1 MKYFFLFLPIF
12 ITAQFTNVKGFVKS
26 DYGNLGY
33 ASVSLLKSEKGVITN
48 DNGYFEI
55 DIDFSKEN
63 ELFISYLGHISKKIS
78 LNNKA
83 LNFNN
88 LIIYLEEDINGLNE
102 IVVTGTMK
110 DEFVTESPVKVNVI
124 TAKKINSF
132 LPSAGTNIT
141 KIIQLINGAQEVIAC
156 GVCYTNS
163 ISINGLEGPY
173 TSILMDGIPM
183 YGNLA
188 SVYGLNGIPN
198 MIIDRLEI
206 VKGPSSTLYGSEAVA
221 GVINI
226 ITKNPEDQPFL
237 SLDIQ
242 GTSHMESYINMT
254 LTPKIGNT
262 TGYFG
267 LNWDRKND
275 YDDYNSDGF
284 GDDINLDRIS
294 IFNKWN
300 IHRKSKKQFII
311 SSRYYFED
319 RRNGVEEF
327 LKNGNYKKL
336 RGSENIYGESIYTS
350 RVELFGTYKFNN
362 EISFQFSFNDHNQ
375 NSVYGTTLFKA
386 DQSIAFGQFIWNR
399 TIKKHD
405 LVIGAAYRFTFYDD
419 NTTATFNEFLGINK
433 EEITQ
438 LPGVFIQDEIQFN
451 EQNSLLLGFRYDYNS
466 IHGTIFTPRLN
477 YKISNQDLSSIL
489 RISIGSGY
497 RIAQIFTEDHAAL
510 TGARDVVFLNDLD
523 PETSWNINLNYVYKM
538 YLKQGHI
545 LNFDASIFRTDFS
558 NKILPNYDTD
568 PNLII
573 FDNLSGKSVT
583 QGISLNFNSVFQNG
597 LRISLG
603 ATYIDSYIDSK
614 GLKTIPYLTE
624 KFQGVWNI
632 KYEFQKSNIT
642 LDFTGTITGPLKL
655 PLLGDLDPRSQFS
668 PTFNIINLQLTKEWN
683 NSYELYGGVKNIL
696 NFTPADNSIAR
707 AFDPFDREVK
717 FDTSGAAQVSP
728 GNPYALTF
736 DPSYVYASNQ
746 GSRFFIGFR
755 YYLN

>member
-1 MKYFFLFLPIF
+1 MLVRLLLAVCLTQFIF
-12 ITAQFTNVKGFVKS
+12 AQEQIVKGIVLFE
-26 DYGNLGY
+26 GIPLEG
-33 ASVSLLKSEKGVITN
+33 ASVIVKDFNFGTITDASGAFSLSLSNIKNPKIT
-48 DNGYFEI
+48 
-55 DIDFSKEN
+55 
-63 ELFISYLGHISKKIS
+63 ISYLGYKS
-78 LNNKA
+78 
-83 LNFNN
+83 FN
-88 LIIYLEEDINGLNE
+88 L
-102 IVVTGTMK
+102 K
-110 DEFVTESPVKVNVI
+110 
-124 TAKKINSF
+124 
-132 LPSAGTNIT
+132 IT
-141 KIIQLINGAQEVIAC
+141 KISNDLGNIELVSDDKLDEVVISGTLKPVSRLKSPVSVEVYAESFFKANPTSSIFEALDIINGVRPQLNC
-156 GVCYTNS
+156 NVCSTGD
-163 ISINGLEGPY
+163 IHINGQEGSY
-173 TSILMDGIPM
+173 TMILIDGLPIVS
-183 YGNLA
+183 GLS
-188 SVYGLNGIPN
+188 SVYGLSGIPQSLIERIE
-198 MIIDRLEI
+198 II
-206 VKGPSSTLYGSEAVA
+206 KGPASTLYGSEAIG
-221 GVINI
+221 GVINL
-226 ITKNPEDQPFL
+226 ITKIPENASRFSFDSFTSNWGDLNLDLGHQYRLSKKINGLLGVNYFKYSNPVD
-237 SLDIQ
+237 
-242 GTSHMESYINMT
+242 N
-254 LTPKIGNT
+254 
-262 TGYFG
+262 
-267 LNWDRKND
+267 
-275 YDDYNSDGF
+275 NSDGF
-284 GDDINLDRIS
+284 TDLTLQDRIS
-294 IFNKWN
+294 VFNKLN
-300 IHRKSKKQFII
+300 IGNRLSFA
-311 SSRYYFED
+311 SRFVYED
-319 RRNGVEEF
+319 RWGGEMNWNPTFRG
-327 LKNGNYKKL
+327 GNL
-336 RGSENIYGESIYTS
+336 VYGESIYTS
-350 RVELFGTYKFNN
+350 RVEFFGTYKFNN
-362 EISFQFSFNDHNQ
+362 QISFQFSFNDHNQ

-438 LPGVFIQDEIQFN
+438 IPGVFIQDEIKFN

-668 PTFNIINLQLTKEWN
+668 PTFNIINLQLTKGWN

-717 FDTSGAAQVSP
+717 FDASGAAQVSP

>member
-1 MKYFFLFLPIF
+1 MLVRLLLAVCLTQFIF
-12 ITAQFTNVKGFVKS
+12 AQEQIVKGIVLFE
-26 DYGNLGY
+26 GIPLEG
-33 ASVSLLKSEKGVITN
+33 ASVIVKDFNFGTITDASGAFSLSLSNIKNPKIT
-48 DNGYFEI
+48 
-55 DIDFSKEN
+55 
-63 ELFISYLGHISKKIS
+63 ISYLGYKS
-78 LNNKA
+78 
-83 LNFNN
+83 FN
-88 LIIYLEEDINGLNE
+88 L
-102 IVVTGTMK
+102 K
-110 DEFVTESPVKVNVI
+110 
-124 TAKKINSF
+124 
-132 LPSAGTNIT
+132 IT
-141 KIIQLINGAQEVIAC
+141 KISNDLGNIELVSDDKLDEVVISGTLKPVSRLKSPVSVEVYAESFFKANPTSSIFEALDIINGVRPQLNC
-156 GVCYTNS
+156 NVCSTGD
-163 ISINGLEGPY
+163 IHINGQEGSY
-173 TSILMDGIPM
+173 TMILIDGLPIVS
-183 YGNLA
+183 GLS
-188 SVYGLNGIPN
+188 SVYGLSGIPQSLIERIE
-198 MIIDRLEI
+198 II
-206 VKGPSSTLYGSEAVA
+206 KGPASTLYGSEAIG
-221 GVINI
+221 GVINL
-226 ITKNPEDQPFL
+226 ITKIPENASRFSFDSFTSNWGDLNLDLGHQYRLSKKINGLLGVNYFKYSNPVD
-237 SLDIQ
+237 
-242 GTSHMESYINMT
+242 N
-254 LTPKIGNT
+254 
-262 TGYFG
+262 
-267 LNWDRKND
+267 
-275 YDDYNSDGF
+275 NSDGF
-284 GDDINLDRIS
+284 TDLTLQDRIS
-294 IFNKWN
+294 VFNKLN
-300 IHRKSKKQFII
+300 IGKRLSFA
-311 SSRYYFED
+311 SRFVYED
-319 RRNGVEEF
+319 RWGGEMNWNPTF
-327 LKNGNYKKL
+327 
-336 RGSENIYGESIYTS
+336 RGGDLVYGESIYTS

-717 FDTSGAAQVSP
+717 FDASGAAQVSP

-746 GSRFFIGFR
+746 GFRFFIGFR

>member
-1 MKYFFLFLPIF
+1 MLVRLLLAVCFTQFIF
-12 ITAQFTNVKGFVKS
+12 AQEQIVKGIVLFE
-26 DYGNLGY
+26 GIPLEG
-33 ASVSLLKSEKGVITN
+33 ASVIVKDFNVGTITDASGAFSLTLSNIKNPKIT
-48 DNGYFEI
+48 
-55 DIDFSKEN
+55 
-63 ELFISYLGHISKKIS
+63 ISYLGYKS
-78 LNNKA
+78 
-83 LNFNN
+83 FN
-88 LIIYLEEDINGLNE
+88 L
-102 IVVTGTMK
+102 K
-110 DEFVTESPVKVNVI
+110 
-124 TAKKINSF
+124 
-132 LPSAGTNIT
+132 IT
-141 KIIQLINGAQEVIAC
+141 KISNDLGNIELVSDDKLDEVVISGTLKPVSRLKSPVSVEVYAESFFKANPTSSIFEALDIINGVRPQLNC
-156 GVCYTNS
+156 NVCSTGD
-163 ISINGLEGPY
+163 IHINGQEGSY
-173 TSILMDGIPM
+173 TMILIDGLPIVS
-183 YGNLA
+183 GLS
-188 SVYGLNGIPN
+188 SVYGLSGIPQSLIERIE
-198 MIIDRLEI
+198 II
-206 VKGPSSTLYGSEAVA
+206 KGPASTLYGSEAIG
-221 GVINI
+221 GVINL
-226 ITKNPEDQPFL
+226 ITKIPENASRFSFDSFTSNWGDLNLDLGHQYRLSKKINGLLGVNYFKYSNPVD
-237 SLDIQ
+237 
-242 GTSHMESYINMT
+242 N
-254 LTPKIGNT
+254 
-262 TGYFG
+262 
-267 LNWDRKND
+267 
-275 YDDYNSDGF
+275 NSDGF
-284 GDDINLDRIS
+284 TDLTLQDRIS
-294 IFNKWN
+294 VFNKLN
-300 IHRKSKKQFII
+300 IGKRLSFA
-311 SSRYYFED
+311 SRFVYED
-319 RRNGVEEF
+319 RWGGEMNWNPTF
-327 LKNGNYKKL
+327 
-336 RGSENIYGESIYTS
+336 RGGDLVYGESIYTS

-668 PTFNIINLQLTKEWN
+668 PTFNIINLQLTKGWN

>member
-1 MKYFFLFLPIF
+1 MLVRLLLAVCFTQFIF
-12 ITAQFTNVKGFVKS
+12 AQEQIVKGIVLFE
-26 DYGNLGY
+26 GIPLEG
-33 ASVSLLKSEKGVITN
+33 ASVIVKDFNVGTITDASGAFSLTLSNIKNPKIT
-48 DNGYFEI
+48 
-55 DIDFSKEN
+55 
-63 ELFISYLGHISKKIS
+63 ISYLGYKS
-78 LNNKA
+78 
-83 LNFNN
+83 FN
-88 LIIYLEEDINGLNE
+88 L
-102 IVVTGTMK
+102 K
-110 DEFVTESPVKVNVI
+110 
-124 TAKKINSF
+124 
-132 LPSAGTNIT
+132 IT
-141 KIIQLINGAQEVIAC
+141 KISNDLGNIELVSDDKLDEVVISGTLKPISRLKSPVSVEVYAESFFKANPTSSIFEALDIINGVRPQLNC
-156 GVCYTNS
+156 NVCSTGD
-163 ISINGLEGPY
+163 IHINGQEGSY
-173 TSILMDGIPM
+173 TMILIDGLPIVS
-183 YGNLA
+183 GLS
-188 SVYGLNGIPN
+188 SVYGLSGIPQSLIERIE
-198 MIIDRLEI
+198 II
-206 VKGPSSTLYGSEAVA
+206 KGPASTLYGSEAIG
-221 GVINI
+221 GVINL
-226 ITKNPEDQPFL
+226 ITKIPENASRFSFDSFTSNWGDLNLDLGHQYRLSKKINGLLGVNYFKYSNPVD
-237 SLDIQ
+237 
-242 GTSHMESYINMT
+242 N
-254 LTPKIGNT
+254 
-262 TGYFG
+262 
-267 LNWDRKND
+267 
-275 YDDYNSDGF
+275 NSDGF
-284 GDDINLDRIS
+284 TDLTLQDRIS
-294 IFNKWN
+294 VFNKLN
-300 IHRKSKKQFII
+300 IGKRLSFA
-311 SSRYYFED
+311 SRFVYED
-319 RRNGVEEF
+319 RWGGEMNWNPTF
-327 LKNGNYKKL
+327 
-336 RGSENIYGESIYTS
+336 RGGDLVYGESIYTS

-523 PETSWNINLNYVYKM
+523 PEMSWNINLNYVYKM

-668 PTFNIINLQLTKEWN
+668 PTFNIINLQLTKGWN

-717 FDTSGAAQVSP
+717 FDASGAAQVSP

>member
-1 MKYFFLFLPIF
+1 MLVRLLLAVCFTQFIF
-12 ITAQFTNVKGFVKS
+12 AQEQIVKGIVLFE
-26 DYGNLGY
+26 GIPLEG
-33 ASVSLLKSEKGVITN
+33 ASVIVKDFNVGTITDASGAFSLTLSNIKNPKIT
-48 DNGYFEI
+48 
-55 DIDFSKEN
+55 
-63 ELFISYLGHISKKIS
+63 ISYLGYKS
-78 LNNKA
+78 
-83 LNFNN
+83 FN
-88 LIIYLEEDINGLNE
+88 L
-102 IVVTGTMK
+102 K
-110 DEFVTESPVKVNVI
+110 
-124 TAKKINSF
+124 
-132 LPSAGTNIT
+132 IT
-141 KIIQLINGAQEVIAC
+141 KISNDLGNIELVSDDKLDEVVISGTLKPVSRLKSPVSVEVYAESFFKANPTSSIFEALDIINGVRPQLNC
-156 GVCYTNS
+156 NVCSTGD
-163 ISINGLEGPY
+163 IHINGQEGSY
-173 TSILMDGIPM
+173 TMILIDGLPIVS
-183 YGNLA
+183 GLS
-188 SVYGLNGIPN
+188 SVYGLSGIPQSLIERIE
-198 MIIDRLEI
+198 II
-206 VKGPSSTLYGSEAVA
+206 KGPASTLYGSEAIG
-221 GVINI
+221 GVINL
-226 ITKNPEDQPFL
+226 ITKIPENASRFSFDSFTSNWGDLNLDLGHQYRLSKKINGLLGVNYFKYSNPVD
-237 SLDIQ
+237 
-242 GTSHMESYINMT
+242 N
-254 LTPKIGNT
+254 
-262 TGYFG
+262 
-267 LNWDRKND
+267 
-275 YDDYNSDGF
+275 NSDGF
-284 GDDINLDRIS
+284 TDLTLQDRIS
-294 IFNKWN
+294 VFNKLN
-300 IHRKSKKQFII
+300 IGKRLSFA
-311 SSRYYFED
+311 SRFVYED
-319 RRNGVEEF
+319 RWGGEMNWNPTF
-327 LKNGNYKKL
+327 
-336 RGSENIYGESIYTS
+336 RGGDLVYGESIYTS

-523 PETSWNINLNYVYKM
+523 PERSWNINLNYVYKM

>member
-1 MKYFFLFLPIF
+1 MLVRLLLAVCFTQFIF
-12 ITAQFTNVKGFVKS
+12 AQEQIVKGIVLFE
-26 DYGNLGY
+26 GIPLEG
-33 ASVSLLKSEKGVITN
+33 ASVIVKDFNVGTITDASGAFSLTLSNIKNPKIT
-48 DNGYFEI
+48 
-55 DIDFSKEN
+55 
-63 ELFISYLGHISKKIS
+63 ISYLGYKS
-78 LNNKA
+78 
-83 LNFNN
+83 FN
-88 LIIYLEEDINGLNE
+88 L
-102 IVVTGTMK
+102 K
-110 DEFVTESPVKVNVI
+110 
-124 TAKKINSF
+124 
-132 LPSAGTNIT
+132 IT
-141 KIIQLINGAQEVIAC
+141 KISNDLGNIELVSDDKLDEVVISGTLKPVSRLKSPVSVEVYAESFFKANPTSSIFEALDIINGVRPQLNC
-156 GVCYTNS
+156 NVCSTGD
-163 ISINGLEGPY
+163 IHINGQEGSY
-173 TSILMDGIPM
+173 TMILIDGLPIVS
-183 YGNLA
+183 GLS
-188 SVYGLNGIPN
+188 SVYGLSGIPQSLIERIE
-198 MIIDRLEI
+198 II
-206 VKGPSSTLYGSEAVA
+206 KGPASTLYGSEAIG
-221 GVINI
+221 GVINL
-226 ITKNPEDQPFL
+226 ITKIPENASRFSFDSFTSNWGDLNLDLGHQYRLSKKINGLLGVNYFKYSNPVD
-237 SLDIQ
+237 
-242 GTSHMESYINMT
+242 N
-254 LTPKIGNT
+254 
-262 TGYFG
+262 
-267 LNWDRKND
+267 
-275 YDDYNSDGF
+275 NSDGF
-284 GDDINLDRIS
+284 TDLTLQDRIS
-294 IFNKWN
+294 VFNKLN
-300 IHRKSKKQFII
+300 IGKRLSFA
-311 SSRYYFED
+311 SRFVYED
-319 RRNGVEEF
+319 RWGGEMNWNPTF
-327 LKNGNYKKL
+327 
-336 RGSENIYGESIYTS
+336 RGGDLVYGESIYTS

-523 PETSWNINLNYVYKM
+523 PEMSWNINLNYVYKM

-614 GLKTIPYLTE
+614 GLKTVPYLTE

-668 PTFNIINLQLTKEWN
+668 PTFNIINLQLTKGWN

-717 FDTSGAAQVSP
+717 FDASGAAQVSP

-746 GSRFFIGFR
+746 GSRFFIGSR

>member
-1 MKYFFLFLPIF
+1 MLVRLLLAVCFTQFIF
-12 ITAQFTNVKGFVKS
+12 AQEQIVKGIVLFE
-26 DYGNLGY
+26 GIPLEG
-33 ASVSLLKSEKGVITN
+33 ASVIVKDFNVGTITDASGAFSLTLSNIKNTKIT
-48 DNGYFEI
+48 
-55 DIDFSKEN
+55 
-63 ELFISYLGHISKKIS
+63 ISYLGYKS
-78 LNNKA
+78 
-83 LNFNN
+83 FN
-88 LIIYLEEDINGLNE
+88 L
-102 IVVTGTMK
+102 K
-110 DEFVTESPVKVNVI
+110 
-124 TAKKINSF
+124 
-132 LPSAGTNIT
+132 IT
-141 KIIQLINGAQEVIAC
+141 KISNDLGNIELVSDDKLDEVVISGTLKPVSRLKSPVSVEVYAESFFKANPTSSIFEALDIINGVRPQLNC
-156 GVCYTNS
+156 NVCSTGD
-163 ISINGLEGPY
+163 IHINGQEGSY
-173 TSILMDGIPM
+173 TMILIDGLPIVS
-183 YGNLA
+183 GLS
-188 SVYGLNGIPN
+188 SVYGVSGIPQSLIERIE
-198 MIIDRLEI
+198 II
-206 VKGPSSTLYGSEAVA
+206 KGPASTLYGSEAIG
-221 GVINI
+221 GVINL
-226 ITKNPEDQPFL
+226 ITKIPENASRFSFDSFTSNWGDLNLDLGHQYRLSKKINGLLGVNYFKYSNPVD
-237 SLDIQ
+237 
-242 GTSHMESYINMT
+242 N
-254 LTPKIGNT
+254 
-262 TGYFG
+262 
-267 LNWDRKND
+267 
-275 YDDYNSDGF
+275 NSDGF
-284 GDDINLDRIS
+284 TDLTLQDRIS
-294 IFNKWN
+294 VFNKLN
-300 IHRKSKKQFII
+300 IGKRLSFA
-311 SSRYYFED
+311 SRFVYED
-319 RRNGVEEF
+319 RWGGEMNWNPTF
-327 LKNGNYKKL
+327 
-336 RGSENIYGESIYTS
+336 RGGDLVYGESIYTS

-438 LPGVFIQDEIQFN
+438 LPGVFIQDEIKFN
-451 EQNSLLLGFRYDYNS
+451 ELNSLLLGFRYDYNS

-510 TGARDVVFLNDLD
+510 TGARDVVFLNDLE
-523 PETSWNINLNYVYKM
+523 PEMSWNINLNYVYKM

-614 GLKTIPYLTE
+614 GLKKIPYLTE

-668 PTFNIINLQLTKEWN
+668 PTFNIINLQLTKGWN

-717 FDTSGAAQVSP
+717 FDASGAAQVSP

-746 GSRFFIGFR
+746 GFRFFIGFR